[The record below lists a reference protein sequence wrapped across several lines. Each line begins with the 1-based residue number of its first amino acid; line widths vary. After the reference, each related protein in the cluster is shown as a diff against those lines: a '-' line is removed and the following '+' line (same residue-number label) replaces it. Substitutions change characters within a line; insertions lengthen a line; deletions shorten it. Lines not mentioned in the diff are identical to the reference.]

1 MSAPAGHGDGGQV
14 DDGIAFLDALAA
26 QLRCRG
32 WTAYLS
38 TAPGR
43 LPGLCV
49 QDPRQPAQCGDVI
62 AVPSGPAGDVWY
74 WFSWAERIAPVRAP
88 GAGRGRHH
96 QDLPAAR
103 GRHARR
109 CHRRAGRPNAVNIDG
124 CPKDRS
130 EPPG

>member
-1 MSAPAGHGDGGQV
+1 MSAPAGHGPSGQA

-26 QLRCRG
+26 QLRGRG

-62 AVPSGPAGDVWY
+62 AVPTGPAGDVWY

-88 GAGRGRHH
+88 GAAADAIIRTFR
-96 QDLPAAR
+96 QPADGPPA
-103 GRHARR
+103 GVTGG
-109 CHRRAGRPNAVNIDG
+109 RAGRA
-124 CPKDRS
+124 K
-130 EPPG
+130 